1 MAGSLRGRDAQIM
14 GVTLPAGRREPDN
27 ELFDHGC
34 DLVQA
39 AAAIR
44 RAAAAGSPET
54 ARAVPAVLGCI
65 ESALE
70 ELFWASAMLEAT
82 TADARAERQG
92 RRPDPR
98 TAARAER
105 MHRGY
110 ANLQRALDDATC
122 ASGAARSLARRALAG

>member
-1 MAGSLRGRDAQIM
+1 MAGSRRDREAQIM

-44 RAAAAGSPET
+44 RAAAAGSTQT

-82 TADARAERQG
+82 TADALAERQR

-98 TAARAER
+98 TTARVER

-110 ANLQRALDDATC
+110 ANLQRALDDATS
-122 ASGAARSLARRALAG
+122 ASSAARSLARRAVAG

>member
-1 MAGSLRGRDAQIM
+1 MASSRRGRDAHIM
-14 GVTLPAGRREPDN
+14 GVTIPAGRREPDN

-44 RAAAAGSPET
+44 RAAGSPQA

-70 ELFWASAMLEAT
+70 ELFWASAMLEET
-82 TADARAERQG
+82 TAEAFAEG
-92 RRPDPR
+92 ERRRRDPR

-110 ANLQRALDDATC
+110 ANLQRALDDAAC
-122 ASGAARSLARRALAG
+122 ASGAARSLARRAVAD